1 MISRRFIPSMLC
13 LILIGLSTSVSWSA
27 KPESIDWIKGYSEA
41 RRAGIAQDRPV
52 LLFVTTDGC
61 THCDRMID
69 RTFQDSGVIGAL
81 SDDFVPAQIKLSPA
95 DDLAKQLKV
104 TLFPTT
110 IIISTEGKI
119 LDYARGYM
127 SANQLNQRL
136 DAATAVRIASA
147 E

>member
-1 MISRRFIPSMLC
+1 S
-13 LILIGLSTSVSWSA
+13 ILLLVWFGLSTSVGWGA
-27 KPESIDWIKGYSEA
+27 KPESIDWVDEYSAA

-69 RTFQDSGVIGAL
+69 GTFQDANVIDAL
-81 SDDFVPAQIKLSPA
+81 ADDFVPAQIKLSPA
-95 DDLAKQLKV
+95 DELAKQLKV

-119 LDYARGYM
+119 LDYARGYL
-127 SANQLNQRL
+127 SANQLHQRL
-136 DAATAVRIASA
+136 DAAATVRIASA